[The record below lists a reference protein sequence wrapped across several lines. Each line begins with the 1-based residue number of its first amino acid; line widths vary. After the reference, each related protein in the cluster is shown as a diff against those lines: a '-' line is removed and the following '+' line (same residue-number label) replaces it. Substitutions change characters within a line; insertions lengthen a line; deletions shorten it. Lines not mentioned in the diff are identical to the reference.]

1 MYNLYKLYNLI
12 YDDSMKIKKKKR
24 NDKRRDFCREKVK
37 KTEKYS
43 WSLYENLELYVLNKN
58 KKVWKE

>member
-12 YDDSMKIKKKKR
+12 YDDSMKIKKKKEWQKER
-24 NDKRRDFCREKVK
+24 FLQGKSK